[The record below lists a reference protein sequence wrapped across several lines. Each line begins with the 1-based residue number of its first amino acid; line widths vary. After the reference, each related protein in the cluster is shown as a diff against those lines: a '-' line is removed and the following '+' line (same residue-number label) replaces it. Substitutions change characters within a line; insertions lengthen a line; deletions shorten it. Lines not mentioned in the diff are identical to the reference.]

1 MGKIWDAIRWAC
13 GALDKGAQELESA
26 TRQWAEEAEQWS
38 ARTRAQLERARQERL
53 AAIRKQRERAG
64 QDADT

>member
-1 MGKIWDAIRWAC
+1 MGKIWDAIRQAC

-26 TRQWAEEAEQWS
+26 TRLWAEEADQWS
-38 ARTRAQLERARQERL
+38 TRTRAQLERARQERL